1 MVPTAHTYTHAP
13 ASTSLKRTEDD
24 EVRPYVIVGDI
35 GKGSFATVYKGY
47 HEETRQQVAIKTVK
61 RDNLTAKLFDNL
73 KSEIQILKSLS
84 HRHITRLIDIVL
96 IKYINLLKKKRAER
110 HIYLIMEYCD
120 GGDLTNY
127 IKKRGRVEGLEYAP
141 SPGAALQYYPHPRTG
156 GLDEIVVR
164 SFLRQLARALKFL
177 RHRNLIHRDI
187 KPQNLLLNAPS
198 PDELAR
204 GHPLGVPILKVA
216 DFGFARSL
224 PNAMMAET
232 LCGSPLYMAP
242 EILRYE
248 KYDAKADLWSVGAVL
263 YEMSVGKPPFRARNH
278 IELLKKIEQSRGVRW
293 PDEDP
298 ALAAKHANT
307 NGAKNGHGSGGGT
320 GAGDEPTRVPED
332 IKMLVRVLLKRN
344 PVERATFDEFFG
356 SEALANSRFPRVQTS
371 GVSRG
376 AVGGVGGLVAI
387 GIPCGVGQGSGSG
400 SRGVGVG
407 VGAGIGV
414 GVGGGG
420 VVGGGGAGAGAG
432 GSGRDEGWMG
442 GRPATPEHHRI
453 IPPEVLDMNAMIPPS
468 RFNFR
473 RGGGVG
479 AGEGPG
485 QGLPVGMEPE
495 GESGTARERER
506 GGRRGSAGSS
516 NANTSPHPHLN
527 PHTTPHPYLNTN
539 LNPHTKTR
547 HPKPLS
553 TEGSF
558 IPGETEEDGMLRR
571 EYVLVGDG
579 RAVDVCRTVDEINA
593 EPRRPLYERKIPPT
607 PTTDDLAPFEQT
619 AGTSSSPS
627 NTSNKSNLTTLN
639 TTPSTTAP
647 ITFPPPPLTSH
658 PPASPLSSSPSSIA
672 SRTASN
678 ALNRALSLASK
689 KLFGGRTGV
698 GTASSPPRQAQIQ
711 QGQGSGMAN
720 VMGGSGSG
728 SGMGT
733 TNGMGGSGTGSR
745 TGSVPS
751 SPRRAPIIVN
761 TVEERERDPLE
772 EEMLKE
778 LEELAQKT
786 DVLTRWADEMYEYV
800 KAVPQSAFLSFLF
813 FSPFSLFFLF
823 STLTLLKNERIADDI
838 VEPLSDPT
846 KFTPREG
853 EGDRHAKR
861 RQLQVMEAEYN
872 AVTCVAVYML
882 LMSFSQKGINR
893 LRNHQEHMKMRYP
906 EGRKEELM
914 CILGH
919 VALMWFKDHFIKCND
934 RAALVKTWLPA
945 QYDGPKSWLDQ
956 LVYDRALVLS
966 RTAARK
972 ELLDSAN
979 SPDECEKL
987 YEESLWCLYALQD
1000 DLLQVGNPF
1009 LEEDRETI
1017 ATWIKRTKLRLV
1029 RCRARMNMND
1039 RDRINDARADQNL
1052 ADVARIPAPWDVKP
1066 AQDTTKRTP

>member
-1 MVPTAHTYTHAP
+1 MLLLARCTRPPTTTRLDHTLLWATLAKAALRQCTRAIMRWARHSCSRP
-13 ASTSLKRTEDD
+13 SLI
-24 EVRPYVIVGDI
+24 PH
-35 GKGSFATVYKGY
+35 Y
-47 HEETRQQVAIKTVK
+47 HLQDTRQQVAIKTVK
-61 RDNLTAKLFDNL
+61 RDSLTAKLFDNL
-73 KSEIQILKSLS
+73 QSEIQILKSLS
-84 HRHITRLIDIVL
+84 HRHITRLIDIV
-96 IKYINLLKKKRAER
+96 RAER
-110 HIYLIMEYCD
+110 NIYLIMEYCG

-127 IKKRGRVEGLEYAP
+127 IKKRGRVEGLEYVP
-141 SPGAALQYYPHPRTG
+141 EPGAALQYYPHPRTG

-198 PDELAR
+198 PEELAR

-224 PNAMMAET
+224 PNAVMAET

-263 YEMSVGKPPFRARNH
+263 YEMSVGKPPFRAQNH
-278 IELLKKIEQSRGVRW
+278 IELLKKIEQARGVKF
-293 PDEDP
+293 PDEEV
-298 ALAAKHANT
+298 AGGTRLKHT
-307 NGAKNGHGSGGGT
+307 GSEKKNGVEVGVGGGGGVIPNVV
-320 GAGDEPTRVPED
+320 GAEEPRCVPED
-332 IKMLVRVLLKRN
+332 IKKLVRMLLKRN
-344 PVERATFDEFFG
+344 PVERATFEEFFG
-356 SEALANSRFPRVQTS
+356 SEALANSRFPRPEIGSS
-371 GVSRG
+371 GGAEVRLGASGQNLSLRNGG
-376 AVGGVGGLVAI
+376 AV
-387 GIPCGVGQGSGSG
+387 GSGSG
-400 SRGVGVG
+400 RRE
-407 VGAGIGV
+407 
-414 GVGGGG
+414 
-420 VVGGGGAGAGAG
+420 
-432 GSGRDEGWMG
+432 RDDGWMG
-442 GRPATPEHHRI
+442 GRPSTPEHHKI

-473 RGGGVG
+473 RGTG
-479 AGEGPG
+479 AREEGPPNAAVEVADATRG
-485 QGLPVGMEPE
+485 KEMGRVWVNE
-495 GESGTARERER
+495 GRK
-506 GGRRGSAGSS
+506 GGRQ
-516 NANTSPHPHLN
+516 
-527 PHTTPHPYLNTN
+527 
-539 LNPHTKTR
+539 
-547 HPKPLS
+547 PKPLS
-553 TEGSF
+553 TEGSY

-571 EYVLVGDG
+571 EYVLVGDT
-579 RAVDVCRTVDEINA
+579 RAVEVSRTVDEINA

-607 PTTDDLAPFEQT
+607 PTTDEFAPFEGT
-619 AGTSSSPS
+619 AGPSSPSTKFANPNPSSSSPS
-627 NTSNKSNLTTLN
+627 NCTA
-639 TTPSTTAP
+639 PAP
-647 ITFPPPPLTSH
+647 ITFPPPPRTSH
-658 PPASPLSSSPSSIA
+658 SHSHPSPPAPPLSSSPSSIA
-672 SRTASN
+672 SRAASN
-678 ALNRALSLASK
+678 ALNKALNLASK
-689 KLFGGRTGV
+689 KLFGGRIGA
-698 GTASSPPRQAQIQ
+698 GEELPL
-711 QGQGSGMAN
+711 SGGGM
-720 VMGGSGSG
+720 GSGSG
-728 SGMGT
+728 SGASVLALASNDIN
-733 TNGMGGSGTGSR
+733 TNTNTNTDIGM
-745 TGSVPS
+745 
-751 SPRRAPIIVN
+751 
-761 TVEERERDPLE
+761 EMEKDPLE

-800 KAVPQSAFLSFLF
+800 KAVPQ
-813 FSPFSLFFLF
+813 
-823 STLTLLKNERIADDI
+823 K
-838 VEPLSDPT
+838 PLSDPT

-906 EGRKEELM
+906 EGGWVCSEGFDDA
-914 CILGH
+914 LG
-919 VALMWFKDHFIKCND
+919 WFKDHFIKCND
-934 RAALVKTWLPA
+934 RAALVKTWLPV

-1009 LEEDRETI
+1009 MEEDRETI

-1029 RCRARMNMND
+1029 RCRTRMNMND

-1066 AQDTTKRTP
+1066 TQDTTKRTP